1 MPGGNKS
8 SCVQKQTCSK
18 LQVCLSTYDLLLPPG
33 IKGLT
38 SFLSVYVVMKFF
50 LLSWIAALNTYVQV
64 VVWHDHNCKSFHYQG
79 SMSFNSSKA
88 APSFCSMVGQSL
100 YDEPEHCLTWMPLWD
115 SSWLS
120 VTFLLFWKISF
131 LIYTSMNWC
140 SFDIFRM
147 KLTVR
152 VFGPS
157 SYGGS
162 YKITVVCLFVC
173 LVFR

>member
-1 MPGGNKS
+1 MRVICIVQRARLLMYDFLNPLMPGGNKS

-64 VVWHDHNCKSFHYQG
+64 VVWHDHNCKSFYYQG
-79 SMSFNSSKA
+79 SMSLNSSKA

-131 LIYTSMNWC
+131 WYIHLWTGVPLIFLEWS
-140 SFDIFRM
+140 
-147 KLTVR
+147 
-152 VFGPS
+152 
-157 SYGGS
+157 
-162 YKITVVCLFVC
+162 
-173 LVFR
+173 